1 MERIEGMISDIVFK
15 NEDNGYTIAH
25 LANSDNEIV
34 IVGCMPTLSVGE
46 SIEVEGKWVNHKTYG
61 TQFEVEK
68 FMPITPSSLEGI
80 YVYLSSG
87 MIHGIG
93 EKMAKR
99 IVDKF
104 GVDTLNVIQNAPERL
119 KEVEEGKN
127 LPDELYYDVMD
138 KSMRKGIIYEIPS
151 GVVFNNAFLSNV
163 GPKVPVKIKYS
174 GNVGLDVKTRVEKYG
189 INSALVEV
197 YIYVE
202 VTQRTILPFQ
212 SKDIKLT
219 SEIPVVMKV
228 IKGNAPYY
236 LSGTNG
242 SYNLPI
248 N

>member
-1 MERIEGMISDIVFK
+1 MGKIKMLFK
-15 NEDNGYTIAH
+15 NVYVLIFMLVFASTFIFLIILNKKAMPAIMNYASVQTKR
-25 LANSDNEIV
+25 
-34 IVGCMPTLSVGE
+34 VG
-46 SIEVEGKWVNHKTYG
+46 IEVLRSTGTKEVNKLLNDSNL
-61 TQFEVEK
+61 F
-68 FMPITPSSLEGI
+68 ITNKNE
-80 YVYLSSG
+80 SG
-87 MIHGIG
+87 EIETIDFNTGVIN
-93 EKMAKR
+93 EALI
-99 IVDKF
+99 IVSK
-104 GVDTLNVIQNAPERL
+104 NVRKRL

-127 LPDELYYDVMD
+127 LPDELYYDIMD

-163 GPKVPVKIKYS
+163 GPKVPFKIKYS
-174 GNVGLDVKTRVEKYG
+174 GNVGLDVKTKVKKYG

-248 N
+248 K

>member
-1 MERIEGMISDIVFK
+1 MKYI
-15 NEDNGYTIAH
+15 
-25 LANSDNEIV
+25 L
-34 IVGCMPTLSVGE
+34 
-46 SIEVEGKWVNHKTYG
+46 
-61 TQFEVEK
+61 
-68 FMPITPSSLEGI
+68 
-80 YVYLSSG
+80 
-87 MIHGIG
+87 
-93 EKMAKR
+93 
-99 IVDKF
+99 
-104 GVDTLNVIQNAPERL
+104 
-119 KEVEEGKN
+119 
-127 LPDELYYDVMD
+127 
-138 KSMRKGIIYEIPS
+138 KGIIYEIPS

>member
-1 MERIEGMISDIVFK
+1 MGKIKMLFK
-15 NEDNGYTIAH
+15 NVYVLIFMLVFASTFIFLIILNKKAMPAIMNYASVQTKR
-25 LANSDNEIV
+25 
-34 IVGCMPTLSVGE
+34 VG
-46 SIEVEGKWVNHKTYG
+46 IEVLRSTGTKEVNKLLNDSNL
-61 TQFEVEK
+61 F
-68 FMPITPSSLEGI
+68 ITNKNE
-80 YVYLSSG
+80 SG
-87 MIHGIG
+87 EIETIDFNTGVIN
-93 EKMAKR
+93 EALI
-99 IVDKF
+99 IVSK
-104 GVDTLNVIQNAPERL
+104 NVRKRL

-138 KSMRKGIIYEIPS
+138 KIMRKGIIYEIPS

-174 GNVGLDVKTRVEKYG
+174 GNVGLDVKTRVKKYG

>member
-1 MERIEGMISDIVFK
+1 MISDIVFK

-127 LPDELYYDVMD
+127 LPDELYYDIMD